1 MNLVDKLKV
10 QLSNLS
16 GALHTRRAK
25 GWKSVSVAQYL
36 ELAKYGDKL
45 TAEDGL
51 RIVYGVDMN
60 TMPVGDL
67 HKYSLAFLKDE
78 PEREKIKKVYKLNG
92 RKYAADF
99 DTTKLTTAQFVDFQ
113 NYTKADD
120 FVGCLSVCMRPVG
133 HEYNDGYDVELVKAD
148 ISAMPITQALTI
160 AFFFTN
166 QSIVLLQAIQYCSAE
181 ELKAMPGMKELAA
194 IIEAQGLLN
203 SGYSH

>member
-1 MNLVDKLKV
+1 MNLVDRLKARLSKLFGVHRTKRT
-10 QLSNLS
+10 N
-16 GALHTRRAK
+16 
-25 GWKSVSVAQYL
+25 GWKGVSVAQYL

-45 TAEDGL
+45 TVEDGL
-51 RIVYGVDMN
+51 RIVYEVDLN

-99 DTTKLTTAQFVDFQ
+99 DTTKMTTAQFVDFQ
-113 NYTKADD
+113 NYTKVDD
-120 FVGCLSVCMRPVG
+120 FVGCLSVCVRPVG
-133 HEYNDGYDVELVKAD
+133 HEYNDGYDIELLKSDV
-148 ISAMPITQALTI
+148 STMPITQALTI

-203 SGYSH
+203 SAFSH